1 MSMIQETRDE
11 NEFLRVEKNVTP
23 RQRFVPL
30 WRNRDF
36 LLLVSGQAV
45 SSTGSQI
52 SLVAFPLL
60 MLALTNS
67 PALAGLMTALR
78 GVPFV
83 VLCLSVGGLV
93 GRLDRQP
100 VVSVFDSGTGLAL
113 LRNRVLPARPA
124 R

>member
-23 RQRFVPL
+23 RRRFVPL

-36 LLLVSGQAV
+36 LLLISGQAV

-78 GVPFV
+78 GPPFSL
-83 VLCLSVGGLV
+83 LCLPVGGLV
-93 GRLDRQP
+93 DRWGRKRGMILSHAGRGIAP
-100 VVSVFDSGTGLAL
+100 G
-113 LRNRVLPARPA
+113 RNPLSIGI
-124 R
+124 

>member
-67 PALAGLMTALR
+67 PALAVLITAFLGL
-78 GVPFV
+78 PFSP
-83 VLCLSVGGLV
+83 LCLPPGALV
-93 GRLDRQP
+93 DRWDCQRGMILSD
-100 VVSVFDSGTGLAL
+100 V
-113 LRNRVLPARPA
+113 
-124 R
+124 

>member
-60 MLALTNS
+60 ILALTNS
-67 PALAGLMTALR
+67 PPLAGLMTALR
-78 GVPFV
+78 GLPFARV
-83 VLCLSVGGLV
+83 CRPVGGPVYRWARERGLILSCA
-93 GRLDRQP
+93 GR
-100 VVSVFDSGTGLAL
+100 AI
-113 LRNRVLPARPA
+113 
-124 R
+124 